1 MLTCF
6 IINDLNEYVTIAG
19 TRVFCQAPSVFLG
32 DPAKVTCYFPED
44 LSLSRTS
51 FGVYLLDSNVLDNGE

>member
-6 IINDLNEYVTIAG
+6 IINDRNEYVTIAA
-19 TRVFCQAPSVFLG
+19 TRIFCQAPPVFLG